1 MYIHTHIYIYIYI
14 YIYINTHTYI
24 AAAGTGL
31 KTEVTS
37 PCMLIKGPHKATHV
51 EEEVT
56 SQHHHRGQET
66 LRHEVTQAWGAVRHA
81 CCIGK

>member
-1 MYIHTHIYIYIYI
+1 
-14 YIYINTHTYI
+14 
-24 AAAGTGL
+24 
-31 KTEVTS
+31 
-37 PCMLIKGPHKATHV
+37 MLIKGPHKATHV